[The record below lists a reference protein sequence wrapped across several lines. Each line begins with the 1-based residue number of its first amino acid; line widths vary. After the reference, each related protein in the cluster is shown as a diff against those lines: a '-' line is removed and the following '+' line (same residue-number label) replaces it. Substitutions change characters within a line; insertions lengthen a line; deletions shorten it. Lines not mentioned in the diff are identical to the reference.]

1 MSRSY
6 HNFKSAKAPSADTSL
21 VSPTNWNDLHSA
33 GSVPQAYSASG
44 VVPTA
49 VDYIRATGGSGG
61 IILTLTGGVFLAQ
74 TPGGTVAVNQRYEAM
89 KIDAAAGAVEFI
101 DAGGA
106 LFNGQPSYT
115 LNNQW
120 QWAIFTWVVTGGVG
134 SWDVIGN

>member
-61 IILTLTGGVFLAQ
+61 IALTLTEGIFLAQ
-74 TPGGTVAVNQRYEAM
+74 TPAGTVQVYQRYEAM
-89 KIDAAAGAVEFI
+89 KIDAGAGAVVFS
-101 DAGGA
+101 DANGA
-106 LFNGQPSYT
+106 LFNGASTYT
-115 LNNQW
+115 LSDQW
-120 QWAIFTWVVTGGVG
+120 QWAIFTWNGT